1 MSPSR
6 LVMPLFAA
14 SVVALGAMAQ
24 APAGAFGA
32 QAQTPEPAMRV
43 IELKA
48 TKYEFAPAKI
58 EIPLNTTVQF
68 KITAADRA
76 HGFEIE
82 GVTEKGKCPKI
93 EKGETLTIEYKATK
107 AGTIKFKCCDYCGLG
122 HGRMHGEVVVK

>member
-14 SVVALGAMAQ
+14 SVVALGALAQ
-24 APAGAFGA
+24 TPASAFGA
-32 QAQTPEPAMRV
+32 QAPEPAMRV
-43 IELKA
+43 IEIKA
-48 TKYEFAPAKI
+48 TKYEYSPAKI
-58 EIPLNTTVQF
+58 EIPLGTTVQF

-76 HGFEIE
+76 HGFEID

-122 HGRMHGEVVVK
+122 HSGMKGEIVVK

>member
-1 MSPSR
+1 MNPSR

-14 SVVALGAMAQ
+14 AVVALGAFAQ
-24 APAGAFGA
+24 VPAGA
-32 QAQTPEPAMRV
+32 QAQEPAMRV
-43 IELKA
+43 IEIKA

-58 EIPLNTTVQF
+58 EIPLNSTVQF

-76 HGFEIE
+76 HGFEID

-122 HGRMHGEVVVK
+122 HSRMHGEIVVK